1 MLGKPRR
8 SHSARFW
15 QVAHAASTKLS
26 WGLTDQCL
34 SSLTNFLLTSLVARS
49 LGADQ
54 FGAFTLAYVTYG
66 WADNASRGLSIEP
79 LLVRFSGTDLS
90 VWRRATAGCTST
102 ALVVGLACGV
112 CALALAPLVGGT
124 TGQAFLA
131 LGLTFPGLLVQDSWR
146 YAFFALGRGSKAV
159 VNDLVWAAI
168 QIPALVI
175 LKMTG
180 HADVFW
186 FTLAWGGAATVG
198 ALFGILQSG
207 VVPYPSSAVNW
218 LTQHRDLGFR
228 YLIENTTANSTDTI
242 RSYSV
247 SSILGLES
255 VGYILACNVLIG
267 PFRIILYGV
276 GLITIPE
283 GARLLR
289 HSPRRLPLYC
299 VLISG
304 CLTIMALAWGAVLL
318 IALPHGLGHLTLG
331 ALWRPAYPL
340 VLPTVLAYMAGC
352 TATGAGVGLHTLG
365 ASRRSMRAVLITAG
379 LIVVGALSGAFLG
392 GTIGSVSGVTA
403 AAWIGAVVSWW
414 ELRQAFQESDH
425 VSVPA
430 WLWPP
435 SAGNRLIS
443 SVEVTRP
450 ELATDSLLSQAQVEP
465 KETTT

>member
-1 MLGKPRR
+1 MLGKPRK
-8 SHSARFW
+8 SHSAPFR
-15 QVAHAASTKLS
+15 QLAHAASTKLS
-26 WGLTDQCL
+26 WGLADQCM
-34 SSLTNFLLTSLVARS
+34 SSLTNFLLTALVARS

-79 LLVRFSGTDLS
+79 LLVRFSGTDLA
-90 VWRRATAGCTST
+90 VWRRATAGSTST
-102 ALVVGLACGV
+102 ALLVGLVCGV

-146 YAFFALGRGSKAV
+146 YAFFALGHGSMAL
-159 VNDLVWAAI
+159 VNDIVWAAV

-175 LKMTG
+175 LKLTG

-207 VVPYPSSAVNW
+207 VVPNPSIALNW
-218 LTQHRDLGFR
+218 LIKHRDLGFR
-228 YLIENTTANSTDTI
+228 YLIENTAANSTDTI

-255 VGYILACNVLIG
+255 VGYISASNVLIG

-299 VLISG
+299 ALISG
-304 CLTIMALAWGAVLL
+304 GLTIMALAWGAILL
-318 IALPHGLGHLTLG
+318 VALPHGLGHLLLG
-331 ALWRPAYPL
+331 SLWRPAYPL
-340 VLPTVLAYMAGC
+340 VLPTVLAYMGGC

-379 LIVVGALSGAFLG
+379 LIVVGAISGAFLG

-414 ELRQAFQESDH
+414 ELRQALHESDH
-425 VSVPA
+425 VNVPA

-435 SAGNRLIS
+435 SADNRLMS
-443 SVEVTRP
+443 SVEVPGP
-450 ELATDSLLSQAQVEP
+450 ELATDSLLSEAQVEP